1 MMVPDLKDLDLAH
14 RLYICGYAAARPAT
28 LAAAQALAIVLVGL
42 GALQAAQVLTRAPAH
57 RLADE
62 GARRVHSPRM
72 AGARA
77 LGHVRPW
84 GRRRVRE
91 TDER

>member
-14 RLYICGYAAARPAT
+14 RLYICGCAATRTAT
-28 LAAAQALAIVLVGL
+28 LAAPQALAIVLAGL

-62 GARRVHSPRM
+62 GARWVWVHSPRM

-77 LGHVRPW
+77 LGHVRL
-84 GRRRVRE
+84 
-91 TDER
+91 